1 MDGFDLLAKNEPGQ
15 VQVDAVFD
23 RFFSLAKNP
32 GFTLGLHRV
41 LLVR

>member
-1 MDGFDLLAKNEPGQ
+1 MDGFDLLAKKDTGQ
-15 VQVDAVFD
+15 VQVDVEFD

-32 GFTLGLHRV
+32 GFTVGSHRV

>member
-1 MDGFDLLAKNEPGQ
+1 MDGFDLLAKNEPGR
-15 VQVDAVFD
+15 VQVDVMLD

-32 GFTLGLHRV
+32 DFAVGSHRI